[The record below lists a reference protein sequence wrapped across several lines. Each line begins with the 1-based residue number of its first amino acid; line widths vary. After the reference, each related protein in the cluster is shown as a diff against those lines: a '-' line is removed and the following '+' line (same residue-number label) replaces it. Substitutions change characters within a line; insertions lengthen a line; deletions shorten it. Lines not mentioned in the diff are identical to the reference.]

1 MINRKVGSDLEEN
14 CRLTLTVGSTEESY
28 KICQL
33 GVRGRSYNLSV
44 ETNVREEE

>member
-14 CRLTLTVGSTEESY
+14 CRLTLAVGSTEESY

-33 GVRGRSYNLSV
+33 GAEATIRQLKPTESLIADP
-44 ETNVREEE
+44 